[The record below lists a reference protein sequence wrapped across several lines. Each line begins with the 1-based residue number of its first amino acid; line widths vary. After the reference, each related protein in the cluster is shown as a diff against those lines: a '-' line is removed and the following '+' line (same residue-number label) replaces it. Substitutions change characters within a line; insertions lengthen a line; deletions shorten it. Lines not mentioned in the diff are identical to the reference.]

1 MKKNAPIVCIS
12 NTTWHGAYTKSTVQ
26 LMSLL
31 AKEREVLF
39 VEYPFT
45 YKDVIM
51 TRLGRQK
58 APVKRM
64 LNKEP
69 RLQALETA
77 YGTTVHHLVV
87 PPVLPVDFIP
97 IDLIFE
103 LFFKIN
109 TRTYRRAV
117 KNAMQELG
125 FEDAIVVT
133 AYNPFYG
140 LPMIGKLDEQLTV
153 YYCYDGIGTRRHGQ
167 RIYARDRRF
176 SKAVDAVIT
185 SSDFIRQEKL
195 SRNAATY
202 TVKNG
207 VDYELFQPHAKT
219 GIRDYGDRPKVGY
232 LGSMD
237 HRFDIGTVEHAIKA
251 LPEYDFEFVGSLRNE
266 SVKERLEIYPNTN
279 FRPPVRPD
287 EVPALMAD
295 CEVGIIPYVVNE
307 INRSIYPLKI
317 NEYLSVGVPVVMTN
331 FADLPE
337 FDGYARQTNTPKS
350 FTAALQEAI
359 STDSAE
365 QIQGRT
371 AFAQQNSW
379 PAKAQEFH
387 ALLKQL
393 SEQKQ
398 LSPTN

>member
-1 MKKNAPIVCIS
+1 MKKAPIVCIS

-31 AKEREVLF
+31 AREREVLF

-45 YKDVIM
+45 VKDVLM
-51 TRLGRQK
+51 TWLGRQQ

-64 LNKEP
+64 LGIKP
-69 RLQALETA
+69 RVQKIETA

-97 IDLIFE
+97 VDAVFE
-103 LFFKIN
+103 ILFRRN
-109 TRTYRRAV
+109 ARQYRRTV
-117 KNAMQELG
+117 RRAMRQLG
-125 FEDAIVVT
+125 FDDAIVVT

-140 LPMIGKLDEQLTV
+140 LPMIGKLDEQLNV

-167 RIYARDRRF
+167 RIFERDRRF
-176 SKAVDAVIT
+176 SEAVDAIIA

-195 SRNAATY
+195 PRNPATY

-207 VDYELFQPHAKT
+207 VDYATFQPFARQEV
-219 GIRDYGDRPKVGY
+219 RDYGNRPKVGY

-237 HRFDIGTVEHAIKA
+237 HRFDIDTVEYAIKV
-251 LPEYDFEFVGSLRNE
+251 LPDFEFEFVGSLRNE
-266 SVKERLEIYPNTN
+266 AVRDRLEPYPNAT

-295 CEVGIIPYVVNE
+295 CEVGIIPYLVND

-317 NEYLSVGVPVVMTN
+317 NEYLAVGVPVVMTA

-337 FDGYARQTNTPKS
+337 FDGYAAQTDSPEAFS
-350 FTAALQEAI
+350 TALREAI
-359 STDSAE
+359 ATDSPE
-365 QIQGRT
+365 QIQART
-371 AFAQQNSW
+371 AFAQKNSW
-379 PAKAQEFH
+379 QAKAMEFDQLLTELCQEK
-387 ALLKQL
+387 AA
-393 SEQKQ
+393 
-398 LSPTN
+398 TTTT